1 MNGVVVSAAV
11 DQSKIVY
18 PFIWSICLGAEQMFT
33 LQVNLRLAPDKNSA
47 ASSTPSH
54 RKKVGVYGQKSAT
67 MDLQVMTNV
76 IIRAVNCQ
84 QIHLN
89 PPKIG
94 MLVCKV
100 NHRWAA

>member
-1 MNGVVVSAAV
+1 MLLFLL
-11 DQSKIVY
+11 QLIKERKIVY
-18 PFIWSICLGAEQMFT
+18 PSIWSICLGAEPMLT

-47 ASSTPSH
+47 ASSSTPSH

-84 QIHLN
+84 KIYLN
-89 PPKIG
+89 SPKIG
-94 MLVCKV
+94 MLVSKV
-100 NHRWAA
+100 NHIWAT

>member
-18 PFIWSICLGAEQMFT
+18 PCRLIWFICLGAEQMFT

-47 ASSTPSH
+47 ASSSTPSH

-84 QIHLN
+84 RIL
-89 PPKIG
+89 
-94 MLVCKV
+94 
-100 NHRWAA
+100 AST

>member
-1 MNGVVVSAAV
+1 MVLLFLLQLIKEGS
-11 DQSKIVY
+11 SIRR
-18 PFIWSICLGAEQMFT
+18 IWSICLGAEQMFT

-84 QIHLN
+84 QIYLN
-89 PPKIG
+89 PPNWDAC
-94 MLVCKV
+94 LQS
-100 NHRWAA
+100 